1 MNLDGLRKDGLRF
14 LAAGLA
20 NTGLT
25 FSVYQLLLFVV
36 SAQLAYAVTWC
47 AGVVFVVAVY
57 PSKVFAGGR
66 TEWRARINLGI
77 SYVGIFL
84 IGLLTLKLL
93 EHWSVAPRIAIVFV
107 MGVTTVANFIVG
119 RFLVRPNVSA

>member
-1 MNLDGLRKDGLRF
+1 LSHEGLRKDGLRF

-25 FSVYQLLLFVV
+25 FLLYQLLLFVV
-36 SAQLAYAVTWC
+36 SAQLAYVVTWC
-47 AGVVFVVAVY
+47 AGLLFVVAVY

-66 TEWRARINLGI
+66 TDWRARINLGI
-77 SYVGIFL
+77 SYIGVFL
-84 IGLLTLKLL
+84 VGLLTLKLL
-93 EHWSVAPRIAIVFV
+93 GYWSVAPRLAIVFV

-119 RFLVRPNVSA
+119 RYLVRPIGA